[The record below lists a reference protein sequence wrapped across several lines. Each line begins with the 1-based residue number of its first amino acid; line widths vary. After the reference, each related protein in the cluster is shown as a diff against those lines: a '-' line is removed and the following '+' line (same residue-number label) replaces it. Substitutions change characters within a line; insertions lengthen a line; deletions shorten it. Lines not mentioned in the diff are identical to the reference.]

1 MLVNATTNTTSQTTI
16 TITNST
22 ETGAVVDGS
31 TPDFSPLMLESL
43 MPCCSPHSDLPLYP
57 GALSHSA
64 ERCTQGILPWSS
76 LFWFQSPVRWEERCL
91 CLPSVGHTSWQSWP
105 SYTVWSAPRYWPLEP
120 AHLQH
125 QVLVRVSNSLKI
137 NSNILLT
144 CKKRKKMKLSHVSFI
159 CKFII

>member
-16 TITNST
+16 TITDST
-22 ETGAVVDGS
+22 ETGAVVEGI
-31 TPDFSPLMLESL
+31 TLDFSPLMLESL

-125 QVLVRVSNSLKI
+125 NTK
-137 NSNILLT
+137 
-144 CKKRKKMKLSHVSFI
+144 C
-159 CKFII
+159 